1 MDVSS
6 DIIYI
11 YILYIILESRGR
23 KQIKSL
29 VRHAPLGFFHSS
41 VFDYGRMPIVRFYV
55 DYVGCALLVS
65 DHTRGASIALL
76 LPTGSPSQLLSF
88 VVVS

>member
-11 YILYIILESRGR
+11 VYNIGVQRQEAN
-23 KQIKSL
+23 QITCSPRAAGL
-29 VRHAPLGFFHSS
+29 FHSS